1 MKFLFSLFISL
12 NIFAAVDPA
21 ELLLSSFRSQCP
33 NVVSFSS
40 SATLLLNNYKSVLLE
55 LKEREK
61 CYGSTTSLTS
71 LANFEKS
78 YTQFEL
84 YRQAKLEKQTK
95 ERLVAD
101 YTFYL
106 AQNQINLSAEDI
118 AFLKEEIFSNQAAIV
133 AMDSEIVRFESMGQG
148 FEQGS
153 QAFLNSFNEL
163 LSSVDGSN
171 QCLSKTDSLY
181 GTLLGNG
188 LSIASLFTSP
198 ASSLYLSMSGSVVK
212 SVSNYINDAKY
223 TSLLNEADSI
233 LWPEAIRCV
242 SEAMTKNYCG
252 ALQTQ
257 NLFNDYVSDEND
269 EDRVIFEGVDLLNY
283 YIKGLDEWLIQV
295 FAGSPIT
302 SQGDLT
308 DREKP
313 ILQAELLG
321 RIVRYMQGYK
331 TIKDGELDT
340 LNEPNL
346 TSNAVYG
353 SIVGL
358 SYIMKNPST
367 LNPTTSEG
375 GCYSS
380 DCHSDVQNPIFTART
395 QTDLLFQLYGFNE
408 IPSECT
414 VDGVQTACPSL
425 KTYLDQKGIKLNRQN
440 WQTAYANAQTIVAA
454 TLDQVNVLRA
464 RTVSFDPVGL
474 FVLANRNFSN
484 KPNALQGLD
493 AIYDNGQRVISYLKE
508 IACEDEPEFCEDNAP
523 TWMNSY
529 SLQIEDVQETIKLT
543 EMVIGLVK
551 EASNPRPI
559 SSVDLPEKCNKS
571 RDQDIFIVIDSARK
585 EKAFVLSTCITDILE
600 LAERGNDIYFSKIR
614 SMVSMELEAKL
625 KRGELSSRVE
635 DVLRA
640 TRDDLIER
648 LTTGL
653 SQSSNVSIG
662 QVLTGLD
669 SSKDITRKTMSSLR
683 DVFEKQIIKSV
694 NDKNNSSRVKTELC
708 FRVLPL
714 VDRSKES
721 NKFLHEIYDTC
732 KSEVL
737 TEVKGTNKLV
747 WSDFVKRGK
756 KFLKAYEYKLTKS
769 QDEMI
774 CALDYFFIEN
784 KLSRERKK
792 QQRRHRKELIENAK
806 IY

>member
-1 MKFLFSLFISL
+1 
-12 NIFAAVDPA
+12 
-21 ELLLSSFRSQCP
+21 
-33 NVVSFSS
+33 
-40 SATLLLNNYKSVLLE
+40 VLLE

-61 CYGSTTSLTS
+61 CYGSASSLS
-71 LANFEKS
+71 NLANFEKS

-106 AQNQINLSAEDI
+106 AQNQINLSVEDI
-118 AFLKEEIFSNQAAIV
+118 AFLKEEIFNNQAAIV
-133 AMDSEIVRFESMGQG
+133 AMDSDIVRFESMGQG

-153 QAFLNSFNEL
+153 QAFLSSFNDL

-181 GTLLGNG
+181 GTLLGSG

-212 SVSNYINDAKY
+212 SVSNYLYDAKY
-223 TSLLNEADSI
+223 TALLNEADSI

-269 EDRVIFEGVDLLNY
+269 DDRVIFEGVDLLNY

-321 RIVRYMQGYK
+321 RMIRYMQGYK
-331 TIKDGELDT
+331 TIKDDDLDT

-346 TSNAVYG
+346 TSNAVYS

-358 SYIMKNPST
+358 SYIMRNPET

-380 DCHSDVQNPIFTART
+380 NCNSDVQNPIFTART

-408 IPSECT
+408 IPSDCT
-414 VDGVQTACPSL
+414 VDGVQTICPSL

-440 WQTAYANAQTIVAA
+440 WQTAYANGQAIVAQ
-454 TLDQVNVLRA
+454 TLDQVNILRA
-464 RTVSFDPVGL
+464 KTVSFDPVGL

-484 KPNALQGLD
+484 KPNALKGLD
-493 AIYDNGQRVISYLKE
+493 AIFSNGQRVISYLNE
-508 IACEDEPEFCEDNAP
+508 IACEDEPEFCESGRP

-529 SLQIEDVQETIKLT
+529 SLQIEDVQETMNLT
-543 EMVIGLVK
+543 ETVLALVK

-559 SSVDLPEKCNKS
+559 SQVELPAKCNHS
-571 RDQDIFIVIDSARK
+571 RDQDIFIVIDTERK
-585 EKAFVLSTCITDILE
+585 EKAFVLSTCITDVLE

-669 SSKDITRKTMSSLR
+669 SSKDITRKTMNSLR
-683 DVFEKQIIKSV
+683 GVFEKQITTAV
-694 NDKNNSSRVKTELC
+694 NDKKNSPRVRAELC

-714 VDRSKES
+714 LDKSKDS
-721 NKFLHEIYDTC
+721 NKFIHEIYDSC
-732 KSEVL
+732 KSQEL
-737 TEVKGTNKLV
+737 SEIKGDNKLV
-747 WSDFVKRGK
+747 WSDFISRGK
-756 KFLKAYEYKLTKS
+756 KFLKGYEYRLTKS

-774 CALDYFFIEN
+774 CALDYFFLEN
-784 KLSRERKK
+784 KLARERKLH
-792 QQRRHRKELIENAK
+792 QRRNRKELIENAE